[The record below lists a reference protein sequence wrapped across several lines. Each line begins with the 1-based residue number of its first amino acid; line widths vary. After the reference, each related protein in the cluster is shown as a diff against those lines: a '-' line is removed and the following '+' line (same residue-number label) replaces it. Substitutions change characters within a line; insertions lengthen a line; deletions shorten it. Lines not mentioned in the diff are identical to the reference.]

1 MNEKE
6 LKYRVVNK
14 LLNRV
19 MKKKYGDFV
28 FYLVPVNY
36 LMNNEMN
43 CDYISRTEIIS
54 VNIKTP
60 INMILRD
67 RLELEIKHHL
77 NTIISVVEGNS
88 KLKVD
93 RVKLKFNQPVL
104 SGTLFVRN

>member
-1 MNEKE
+1 MNDKE
-6 LKYRVVNK
+6 LKYRIVNK

-19 MKKKYGDFV
+19 MKIKYGDFV

-43 CDYISRTEIIS
+43 NDFISRTEIVS

-60 INMILRD
+60 INMFFKD
-67 RLELEIKHHL
+67 RIEFELKHHL
-77 NTIISVVEGNS
+77 NSIISVVEGNV
-88 KLKVD
+88 KFKVD

-104 SGTLFVRN
+104 SGTLF